1 MDERHVRYPAGPNG
15 DGTTHRVGLT
25 RHCLASGLVQLPFAL
40 RDTLPEGDLLALD
53 AERDESVHL
62 VSIPPR
68 QLGGLS
74 EFFRTHDLQV
84 NDQLEIR
91 VSGGET
97 REVRIGPLRRAR
109 TPAPAPP
116 HDHSDTVEKGAAP
129 TQVQR
134 QVSSWY
140 SVRDDPAPARTR
152 LVPHA
157 IDVDAVDLDALEGD
171 TTLEQLAD
179 RVDLPAATIE
189 ETERPDFVERIGS
202 VTVRRLGID
211 PNSGAQALRL
221 ATPADDVEVSTPATP
236 ATADPQALLEAQ
248 ASLDEARPPT
258 PPSNDVAPDPPLL
271 GVDPERRLELASLA
285 SSEPVDSATEPVELA
300 IEPNEQVTERPRQL
314 PRASSSDEVRQ
325 LPLFGAPEEAPP
337 ATRRPERTVEPLR
350 KAPPPRATAGRS
362 PLARRPGSPQRRR
375 VEGGPAPN
383 VPAAATPVT
392 ATPTTAVQTSVGSD
406 RKRTDREEEL
416 SRAGDLRSRIIRWL
430 LEPSTPVIVP
440 LEQVQDAFELPADV
454 AREIVNGVLESPP
467 PSLRLTR
474 VREDLL
480 RVSRITVE
488 QNA

>member
-62 VSIPPR
+62 ISVPPR

-74 EFFRTHDLQV
+74 EFFRAHDLQV

-91 VSGGET
+91 VSSGET

-109 TPAPAPP
+109 TPTPP
-116 HDHSDTVEKGAAP
+116 RDQSDSAEQGAAP
-129 TQVQR
+129 TQAQR
-134 QVSSWY
+134 QVSTWY
-140 SVRDDPAPARTR
+140 SVRDDPAPPRTR
-152 LVPHA
+152 HVPHA
-157 IDVDAVDLDALEGD
+157 IDVDAADAMDLEAIEGD

-179 RVDLPAATIE
+179 RVDLPAVTKE
-189 ETERPDFVERIGS
+189 ETERPDLVERIGS

-221 ATPADDVEVSTPATP
+221 ATPADDVELSTPTP
-236 ATADPQALLEAQ
+236 ASD
-248 ASLDEARPPT
+248 
-258 PPSNDVAPDPPLL
+258 DVAPDPPLL
-271 GVDPERRLELASLA
+271 GVDPERRLEGLASLA
-285 SSEPVDSATEPVELA
+285 STDPVDLAIEPELA
-300 IEPNEQVTERPRQL
+300 IEVNEQITERPRHAH
-314 PRASSSDEVRQ
+314 RANSADDVRQ
-325 LPLFGAPEEAPP
+325 LPLFGAPDEASPS
-337 ATRRPERTVEPLR
+337 TRRPERTVEPLR
-350 KAPPPRATAGRS
+350 KAPPPRATAGRP
-362 PLARRPGSPQRRR
+362 PLTRRPGAPQRRR
-375 VEGGPAPN
+375 VEGGPAQK
-383 VPAAATPVT
+383 VPAAAATPVTATPVT
-392 ATPTTAVQTSVGSD
+392 ATPTTAEQATVGND
-406 RKRTDREEEL
+406 RKRSDREEEL

-440 LEQVQDAFELPADV
+440 LERVQDAFELPADV
-454 AREIVNGVLESPP
+454 AREIVDGVLESPP

-474 VREDLL
+474 VRDDLL